1 MDRGGSQ
8 LLYQDDK
15 TFLSYDTL
23 FGQNCTLSD
32 PGYFSASGG
41 LSPASSTD
49 SGCFSPPGLEWRM
62 KQQTFDWDNILPNP
76 IFTQQNLMEPSQ
88 SKRRSRS
95 KNPGRK
101 RQSASEREKL
111 RMRDL
116 TRALHH
122 LRTYLPPSVAPA
134 GQTLTKI
141 ETLRLTIHYISQ
153 LTEQLQ
159 LTTDATIHRKESN
172 VKKSQP
178 PSVNSDCCQ
187 MSCLLQTSGQEQE
200 TQLCNNTRTHYA
212 AQDMVL
218 DCSMEPAS
226 NSFVYSLDQNFAIS
240 MIQESLLPASSF
252 QSPQSY
258 QIYHEKAVTDC
269 KLEASRYL

>member
-1 MDRGGSQ
+1 MMSQRNTKSLLRLLAAMDRGGSQ

-15 TFLSYDTL
+15 TFLGYDTL

-49 SGCFSPPGLEWRM
+49 SGCFSPPE
-62 KQQTFDWDNILPNP
+62 
-76 IFTQQNLMEPSQ
+76 QNLMEPSQ

-141 ETLRLTIHYISQ
+141 ETLRLTIGYISQ

-159 LTTDATIHRKESN
+159 LTTDATIQRKESD
-172 VKKSQP
+172 VKKGQP
-178 PSVNSDCCQ
+178 PPVNSDCCQ

-218 DCSMEPAS
+218 DCSMEPATD
-226 NSFVYSLDQNFAIS
+226 SFVLQYVIT
-240 MIQESLLPASSF
+240 SF
-252 QSPQSY
+252 VSDKNCLTFTN
-258 QIYHEKAVTDC
+258 H
-269 KLEASRYL
+269 